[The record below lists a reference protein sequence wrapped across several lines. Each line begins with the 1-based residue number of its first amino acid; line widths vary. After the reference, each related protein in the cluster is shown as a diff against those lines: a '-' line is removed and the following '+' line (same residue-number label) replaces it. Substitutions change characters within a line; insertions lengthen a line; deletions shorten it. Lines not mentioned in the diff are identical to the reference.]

1 MQLKQHDQGDM
12 NRYKNALEVLL
23 KAEKEALA
31 LIADI
36 QAVLDEHAAKGEILK
51 AQAKETQ
58 ASLGG
63 AVTNPINSAEHQPR
77 TGTEGGENGQSS
89 EQDLNRGK
97 GKERVREL
105 SPSNLSDGSEDI
117 GIPKNAAGDEHLH
130 KRMAL
135 QQRLR
140 EAQIV
145 LHKVYFLKGDVRYVS
160 FPSLSPYV
168 ALSTL
173 IDIDAFLSLQVYH
186 ILGATHSDAENEA
199 YAGAEELR
207 RLLLKSKRIVSSL
220 SSRWVINVLLPFR
233 VFFPPHI
240 RYGSCSKARNG
251 TTCA

>member
-23 KAEKEALA
+23 NAEKEALA

-63 AVTNPINSAEHQPR
+63 AVTNPTNSAEHPPR
-77 TGTEGGENGQSS
+77 TGTEGGENSQSS
-89 EQDLNRGK
+89 EQDLNKGK

-160 FPSLSPYV
+160 FPFLSPYV

-173 IDIDAFLSLQVYH
+173 IDIDAFLW
-186 ILGATHSDAENEA
+186 
-199 YAGAEELR
+199 LR
-207 RLLLKSKRIVSSL
+207 CRSTIS
-220 SSRWVINVLLPFR
+220 
-233 VFFPPHI
+233 
-240 RYGSCSKARNG
+240 
-251 TTCA
+251 

>member
-1 MQLKQHDQGDM
+1 
-12 NRYKNALEVLL
+12 
-23 KAEKEALA
+23 
-31 LIADI
+31 
-36 QAVLDEHAAKGEILK
+36 
-51 AQAKETQ
+51 
-58 ASLGG
+58 
-63 AVTNPINSAEHQPR
+63 
-77 TGTEGGENGQSS
+77 
-89 EQDLNRGK
+89 
-97 GKERVREL
+97 
-105 SPSNLSDGSEDI
+105 
-117 GIPKNAAGDEHLH
+117 
-130 KRMAL
+130 MAL

-173 IDIDAFLSLQVYH
+173 IDIDAILSLQVYH

-233 VFFPPHI
+233 VFFSTSH
-240 RYGSCSKARNG
+240 RYGSCCKARNG